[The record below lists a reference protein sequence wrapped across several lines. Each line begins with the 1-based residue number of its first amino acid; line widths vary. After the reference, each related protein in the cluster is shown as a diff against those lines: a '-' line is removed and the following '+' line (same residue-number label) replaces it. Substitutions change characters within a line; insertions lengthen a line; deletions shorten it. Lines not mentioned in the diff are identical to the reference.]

1 MFGPAAG
8 LLWYVAAVAERG
20 GASVHRHSWS
30 HEPPDPFEPAVERWV
45 RGEVAPVLDAVGGSP
60 LVIAKSLG
68 TNAATL
74 AAERALPAVWLTPL
88 LTTPWVA
95 AALGRATAPFL
106 VVAGAWPTRGLDCSW
121 RRCATANRQGAV
133 LSQTPCQLD
142 RYDELK
148 AGRRRGHAARAGS
161 CPGTFTPRRYNGRGH
176 QHGREQAS
184 SDRPPPEED
193 EHRRNQQAKPKPYPE
208 GPHPR
213 RPRPVA

>member
-8 LLWYVAAVAERG
+8 LLWYAAAVAERR

-106 VVAGAWPTRGLDCSW
+106 VVGGTADALWDGGLA
-121 RRCATANRQGAV
+121 RRLSPYVLEVEGGDHGMQVPGPLADSIAV
-133 LSQTPCQLD
+133 LGRVIVAVEEFLD
-142 RYDELK
+142 
-148 AGRRRGHAARAGS
+148 AIGR
-161 CPGTFTPRRYNGRGH
+161 PN
-176 QHGREQAS
+176 
-184 SDRPPPEED
+184 
-193 EHRRNQQAKPKPYPE
+193 
-208 GPHPR
+208 
-213 RPRPVA
+213 